1 MDDQE
6 KRRPRSLRA
15 RAGLAAG
22 GAVIAVTGLFA
33 GTLLGGTATAQDPPH
48 SARQIEN
55 LTDVKNEIKDYY
67 DSGNAAREQQKVAD
81 GALRYLKDRVA
92 HGVDKPAI
100 TLDIDD
106 TVLNTYPY
114 ELSEDFGYEAATN
127 TEWSVD
133 AKFPGIP
140 ATKGVVDWAHDH
152 GVKVFYITG
161 RREGQPMRDGTL
173 KNLEKAGLPTPDHL
187 YLRPVDDHAP
197 SAVPYKS
204 GIRKDLWT
212 SGYRI
217 LGNFGD
223 QWSDLRGGY
232 SERSYK
238 LPNPMYWLP

>member
-1 MDDQE
+1 MDDQD
-6 KRRPRSLRA
+6 KRRRRPLRT
-15 RAGLAAG
+15 RAVLAAG
-22 GAVIAVTGLFA
+22 AAVIAGAGLFA
-33 GTLLGGTATAQDPPH
+33 GTAVGTADESPRHAAQIP
-48 SARQIEN
+48 N
-55 LTDVKNEIKDYY
+55 LTDVKDKIKSYY
-67 DSGNAAREQQKVAD
+67 DSGAAAAEQQKVAD
-81 GALRYLKDRVA
+81 RALRYVKGRVA
-92 HGVDKPAI
+92 RGAGKPAI

-114 ELSEDFGYEAATN
+114 EISEDFGYDPETN

-140 ATKGVVDWAHDH
+140 ATKGVVTWAHDH

-173 KNLEKAGLPTPDHL
+173 KNLAKAGLPKPDHL
-187 YLRPVDDHAP
+187 YLRPVDDHAE

-204 GIRKDLWT
+204 GIRRDLWKD
-212 SGYRI
+212 GYRI

-223 QWSDLRGGY
+223 QWSDLRGGW

-238 LPNPMYWLP
+238 LPNPMYSLP